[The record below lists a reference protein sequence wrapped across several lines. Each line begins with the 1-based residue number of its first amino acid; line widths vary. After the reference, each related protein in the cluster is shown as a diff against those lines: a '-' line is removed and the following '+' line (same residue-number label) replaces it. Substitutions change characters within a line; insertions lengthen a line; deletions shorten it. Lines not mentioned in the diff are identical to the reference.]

1 MLLIQEMQLI
11 NNFIWLVCEIHT
23 SSFIKEVKMGISFR
37 KRIKLD
43 DTTTLNIGKKGSSI
57 SKKIDDNITIN
68 SKGTLTINLGD
79 GLVFKQSIK
88 QNKNKK

>member
-1 MLLIQEMQLI
+1 
-11 NNFIWLVCEIHT
+11 
-23 SSFIKEVKMGISFR
+23 MGISFR

-43 DTTTLNIGKKGSSI
+43 DNTTLNIGKKGASI
-57 SKKIDDNITIN
+57 SKKIDDNVTIN
-68 SKGTLTINLGD
+68 SKGMLTINLGD

>member
-1 MLLIQEMQLI
+1 
-11 NNFIWLVCEIHT
+11 
-23 SSFIKEVKMGISFR
+23 MGLSFR

-43 DTTTLNIGKKGSSI
+43 KDTTLNIGKKGASI

-79 GLVFKQSIK
+79 GLVFKQSIN
-88 QNKNKK
+88 QKKDK